1 MLDQGTMSMPDIIY
15 TTEEG
20 VMFAFETITDN
31 YGNIEIQAKEETCDF
46 LNIQIEINKI

>member
-20 VMFAFETITDN
+20 VIVAFETITDN